1 MAGLATVVSNLN
13 PKISLNGAVLL
24 PPSPRLGAV
33 RLHRGGLAVLSAR
46 SRLPRRCLGIR
57 APEIG
62 RRRWPGGFF
71 TFAVPHDD
79 SKDSEIQVEDQ
90 NELNRKADEV
100 WKQKLKTFKE
110 EALKMQAISLEA
122 YEEYSK
128 KALVILKES
137 SEKLKIE
144 TEKARIDLTR
154 IAKEISE
161 EGKVYL
167 SSATENPPE
176 QVKDIV
182 ETFTSLPNELKEV
195 SEVRDYYLGIP
206 YGAFLSVGGFLSFML
221 TGSLSAIRFGVVLG
235 GALLALSVSSL
246 RSYKSGQPSSV
257 FLKGQAAIASVIFIR
272 ELRLFSQRGSFPGFL
287 MFLISGAMLVFYAYR
302 ITVDERNSGPS
313 LEQGTED

>member
-13 PKISLNGAVLL
+13 PKISLNGAALL
-24 PPSPRLGAV
+24 SPSLRLGAV
-33 RLHRGGLAVLSAR
+33 RLHRGGLAVLSAG
-46 SRLPRRCLGIR
+46 SRLPRK
-57 APEIG
+57 IG
-62 RRRWPGGFF
+62 RGRWPGGFVA
-71 TFAVPHDD
+71 FAVPHDD
-79 SKDSEIQVEDQ
+79 SKDSEIQVEKDQ
-90 NELNRKADEV
+90 NEQNGKADDSQEE
-100 WKQKLKTFKE
+100 WKQKLETFKE
-110 EALKMQAISLEA
+110 EALKMQAISREA

-128 KALVILKES
+128 KALVILKDS

-221 TGSLSAIRFGVVLG
+221 TGSIPAIRFGVVLG
-235 GALLALSVSSL
+235 GALLALSVLSL
-246 RSYKSGQPSSV
+246 RSYKSGQPYSV
-257 FLKGQAAIASVIFIR
+257 FLRGQAGQS
-272 ELRLFSQRGSFPGFL
+272 LNL
-287 MFLISGAMLVFYAYR
+287 SGAMLVFYVYR